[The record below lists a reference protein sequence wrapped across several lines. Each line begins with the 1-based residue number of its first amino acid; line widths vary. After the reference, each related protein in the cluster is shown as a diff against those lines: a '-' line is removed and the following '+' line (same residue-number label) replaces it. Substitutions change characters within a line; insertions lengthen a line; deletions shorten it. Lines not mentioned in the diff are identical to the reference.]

1 MYRNEC
7 KEKPTAVS
15 SSGLDFEVEDYR
27 LSLVAPMLGVI
38 VTVHCLIPIAIVR
51 EGDAIAELDVAV
63 IGDLVC
69 QSLFLAVFAEGDI
82 GLVHLGLG
90 LASFLWLGD
99 STSGGEK
106 EDIAHASLALHSTM
120 TLWDDLT
127 SEATDIAATLNE
139 LPVMTSTDEEHVG
152 TSHTAGMLQPL
163 AQCHT
168 SFLVVVV
175 LACHSDVALLEGAS
189 HLMRPSSLDA
199 GATTDLAKKASG
211 FTCCH
216 TRYR

>member
-15 SSGLDFEVEDYR
+15 SSGLDFEVE
-27 LSLVAPMLGVI
+27 LLPVKHTLVVLLVI
-38 VTVHCLIPIAIVR
+38 VTMHCLIPISIVR

-69 QSLFLAVFAEGDI
+69 QSLILAVFAEGDI

-99 STSGGEK
+99 STSGGEN

-139 LPVMTSTDEEHVG
+139 LPVMTSTDEKHVG
-152 TSHTAGMLQPL
+152 SSHTAGMLQPL
-163 AQCHT
+163 TQCHT
-168 SFLVVVV
+168 TFVVEVV
-175 LACHSDVALLEGAS
+175 AACHSDVALGESAN
-189 HLMRPSSLDA
+189 HLV
-199 GATTDLAKKASG
+199 
-211 FTCCH
+211 
-216 TRYR
+216 